1 MLGLDRETFNNIVKD
16 AASKKREYYESFL
29 NKVELLHDMDPYERL
44 QIADALKS
52 QKFKKGD
59 YIIKQVKTNIYSRE
73 KMEPLSICS
82 KRDNALQLKRS
93 EERQIQFTNTNQGIT
108 SENWHF

>member
-1 MLGLDRETFNNIVKD
+1 MKD

-52 QKFKKGD
+52 QKFRKGD
-59 YIIKQVKTNIYSRE
+59 YIIKQVKTIIDSRE
-73 KMEPLSICS
+73 KMEPPSIYF
-82 KRDNALQLKRS
+82 KKDNVSQPKRS
-93 EERQIQFTNTNQGIT
+93 EERLILFTATNRVIT
-108 SENWHF
+108 LENWLF